1 MASNFGIG
9 VGAFMEGMNSG
20 ITAGQR
26 IREIRDNNKAR
37 DITAKAGETAR
48 AKRQADIGMGIKR
61 GAVDSAQ
68 GPVPTYEV
76 GGRQF
81 NDEQSALAESEKKV
95 GSLQD
100 YYFKEVMPQ
109 LQQHYMD
116 IGQPDKSFAIGKSIE
131 DEQFQKG
138 AKSWAKATAAFMSGD
153 EKGFLKNYVEAYNNR
168 GYDDDGMTA
177 KGMEPIKDKS
187 GNTLGYKVTLADRDG
202 KETVQE
208 FTGADI
214 GRQSLMYMAPA
225 EVLERNLSMFDAAQS
240 AQAEIAKEERK
251 FSRDVKLEGM
261 KQGYGIQ
268 RDNNKSLLNTA
279 EKAAELRMGTNNTAK
294 TTSDT
299 DLRKQI
305 YLQLRKEGQKVAENN
320 KLMRRTDPVFNDLP
334 LAEQERVVEEQLK
347 MLKGGNQQKPVV
359 QSGAPAPV
367 MRY

>member
-1 MASNFGIG
+1 MANFGIG
-9 VGAFMEGMNSG
+9 LGAFMGGLNDG

-26 IREIRDNNKAR
+26 IRTVMDENKAR
-37 DITAKAGETAR
+37 DITKNASDAAK
-48 AKRQADIGMGIKR
+48 AKRQADIGMGVKEVVVESDAGPDR
-61 GAVDSAQ
+61 AFEVD
-68 GPVPTYEV
+68 
-76 GGRQF
+76 GRQYS
-81 NDEQSALAESEKKV
+81 DQSAAMAESEKKV

-109 LQQHYMD
+109 LQQHYME
-116 IGQPDKSFAIGKSIE
+116 IGQPDKSFAIGKAIE

-153 EKGFLKNYVEAYNNR
+153 EKGFAKHYVEAYNNR

-187 GNTLGYKVTLADRDG
+187 GNTLGYKVTLVDRDG
-202 KETVQE
+202 NENVQE
-208 FTGADI
+208 FTGEDI
-214 GRQSLMYMAPA
+214 GRQSLMYMAPG
-225 EVLERNLSMFDAAQS
+225 EVLKRNLAMYDAAQT
-240 AQAEIAKEERK
+240 AKADIAKEDRK
-251 FSRDVKLEGM
+251 FARDVQLEGM

-268 RDNNKSLLNTA
+268 RDNNKSNLTRA
-279 EKAAELRMGTNNTAK
+279 EKAEELRMGGNNTAK

-334 LAEQERVVEEQLK
+334 LVEQERVVEEQLK
-347 MLKGGNQQKPVV
+347 MLKGGNSQQPAV
-359 QSGAPAPV
+359 QSRVPAPV

>member
-9 VGAFMEGMNSG
+9 VGSFMEGMNSG

-26 IREIRDNNKAR
+26 IREISDNNKAR
-37 DITAKAGETAR
+37 GITSKAGETAR
-48 AKRQADIGMGIKR
+48 EKRQADIGMGIKR
-61 GAVDSAQ
+61 GAVDSEQ

-76 GGRQF
+76 DGRQF
-81 NDEQSALAESEKKV
+81 SDEQSAMAESEKKV

-116 IGQPDKSFAIGKSIE
+116 IGQPDKAFAIGKAIE
-131 DEQFQKG
+131 DQEFQKG
-138 AKSWAKATAAFMSGD
+138 SKSWAKATAAFMSGD
-153 EKGFLKNYVEAYNNR
+153 EKGFLKHYVEAYNNR

-177 KGMEPIKDKS
+177 KGIEPVKDKS
-187 GNTLGYKVTLADRDG
+187 GNTLGYKVTLLDGDG
-202 KETVQE
+202 KESVQE
-208 FTGADI
+208 FTGDDI

-225 EVLERNLSMFDAAQS
+225 EVLKRNLSMYDAAQTAKS
-240 AQAEIAKEERK
+240 EIAKEDRK
-251 FSRDVKLEGM
+251 FQRDVQLEGM

-268 RDNNKSLLNTA
+268 RDNNKSLLNRA
-279 EKAAELRMGTNNTAK
+279 EEADKIRLGSNNIAK

-320 KLMRRTDPVFNDLP
+320 KLMRRSDPVFNDLP

-347 MLKGGNQQKPVV
+347 MLKGGNYQQPAV
-359 QSGAPAPV
+359 QSRVPAPV